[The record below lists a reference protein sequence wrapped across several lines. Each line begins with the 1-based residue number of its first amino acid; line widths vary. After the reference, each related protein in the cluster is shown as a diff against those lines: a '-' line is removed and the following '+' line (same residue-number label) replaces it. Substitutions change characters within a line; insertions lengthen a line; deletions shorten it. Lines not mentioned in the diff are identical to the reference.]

1 VADGVMRRYMFK
13 VYPNRAQT
21 AALDSMRELCRQL
34 YNAALEQRE
43 TQWRHEVQRHAP
55 KERRGLSFYD
65 QGAAIKIIRRDD
77 PAFAVIPF
85 DILSDVL
92 RRLDLAFQAFFRRA
106 KAGAGA
112 ASGYPRYRG
121 RKHYPGFGLP
131 KHGAGWRFDH
141 AHNRLYVKGVPGL
154 LRLRGQFPAA
164 PLSIRSSALILRHGT
179 WWLSVAVK
187 MAPRMARENSLSGE
201 LSFDLIDSFAALKTA
216 SSGHAAGP
224 EERVFTFSNGRITE
238 TNPGTYRQAPA
249 DPGESSGDR
258 GWTDIYSGNPAPAD
272 PGESSG
278 DRGLDSKDQF
288 VRSPADPGE
297 SSGDRGKQA
306 EEHARRVPADPGES
320 SGDRGAAPMTPKRS
334 SPADPGE
341 SSGDRGSRESG
352 LCSRQ
357 PADPGESSGR
367 RRKKRRTSVDARR
380 RQAALHEWTTA
391 IARSYEKLTVSGPAS
406 IVETTRSGHG
416 DAVEWGA
423 ETALKAAL
431 NRYIL
436 EQAPASAIAMLK
448 YKIAERGAEC
458 VICPPPEHK
467 TSIGNEIVNAR
478 KAARRLTRATKKV
491 ERSCTRI

>member
-258 GWTDIYSGNPAPAD
+258 G
-272 PGESSG
+272 
-278 DRGLDSKDQF
+278 
-288 VRSPADPGE
+288 
-297 SSGDRGKQA
+297 
-306 EEHARRVPADPGES
+306 
-320 SGDRGAAPMTPKRS
+320 
-334 SPADPGE
+334 
-341 SSGDRGSRESG
+341 SRESG